1 MIDVELT
8 EPHHVTAG
16 FTGVP
21 GDRTFF
27 VQAEDPDVRVTLLVE
42 KVQVAGLGQLLA
54 QLLDRVED
62 QPATDWDRAAM
73 QLRDPVDPR
82 WRVGDMSVG
91 LDPERGRFVID
102 LVELAVDEELEAREV
117 RIWADQDQVRR
128 LAAHAAEVVGQG
140 RPTCQL
146 CGRPTDP
153 DGAHICPAT
162 NGHGRLS
169 R

>member
-27 VQAEDPDVRVTLLVE
+27 VQAEGPDVRVTLLVE
-42 KVQVAGLGQLLA
+42 KAQVAALGQLLA
-54 QLLDRVED
+54 QLLDRVDD

-102 LVELAVDEELEAREV
+102 LVELAVDEDLDAREV

-162 NGHGRLS
+162 NGHGKLS